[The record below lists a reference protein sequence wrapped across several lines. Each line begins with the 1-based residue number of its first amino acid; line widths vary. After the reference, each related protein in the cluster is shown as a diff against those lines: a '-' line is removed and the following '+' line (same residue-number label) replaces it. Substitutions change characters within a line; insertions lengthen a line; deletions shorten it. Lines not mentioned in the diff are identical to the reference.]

1 MHLESLKLS
10 SVINFQFNQ
19 KYGKHNSTSSRSLNS
34 KISGCIL
41 SILYEISYET
51 EACVTQ
57 LIHKPTKQFSKHKK

>member
-10 SVINFQFNQ
+10 SVINLQFNQ
-19 KYGKHNSTSSRSLNS
+19 KYGNSTSFRSLNS

>member
-19 KYGKHNSTSSRSLNS
+19 KYGNSTSSRSLNS

>member
-10 SVINFQFNQ
+10 RVINFQFNQ
-19 KYGKHNSTSSRSLNS
+19 KYGNSTSSRSLNS

-41 SILYEISYET
+41 SILYEILYET